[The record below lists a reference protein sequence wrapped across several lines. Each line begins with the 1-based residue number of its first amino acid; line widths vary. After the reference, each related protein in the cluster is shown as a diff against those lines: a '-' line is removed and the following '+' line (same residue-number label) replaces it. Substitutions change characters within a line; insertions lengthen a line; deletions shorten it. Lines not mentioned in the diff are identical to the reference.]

1 MGVGR
6 EARTHWALLAIEEQG
21 AIAAIH
27 VGHADVV
34 TIGPV
39 ELPVGRVPRGKGQGP
54 LLPSPTPHAPRPW
67 ALD

>member
-6 EARTHWALLAIEEQG
+6 EARTHGALLATEEQG
-21 AIAAIH
+21 AIAAVH

-39 ELPVGRVPRGKGQGP
+39 ELPEYQEGRVRVFFFPAPHPMLPGP
-54 LLPSPTPHAPRPW
+54 GP
-67 ALD
+67 